1 MKNKTLYNL
10 CEQNKGKEVEAL
22 YYYLAKQSEEK
33 EKVLNNWQKNVK

>member
-1 MKNKTLYNL
+1 MTDLYKL

-33 EKVLNNWQKNVK
+33 EK